1 MSDVGAERH
10 ALVDRRI
17 REVETQAAD
26 DLATLRRI
34 REQWDEYH
42 RVMRENTRRFE
53 EAGSSMA
60 GENHLVQ
67 RGLASRREVDSYVG
81 RLVREQDELL
91 RGLRLGERHDLGPG
105 GRGIA
110 EREGSGRDVD
120 FLQRR
125 LLRRRA
131 LRSGPGFQHD
141 HEQNAEGRLN
151 QHRQPETPSHYSLC
165 PL

>member
-10 ALVDRRI
+10 ALLERRI

-60 GENHLVQ
+60 GENRFVQ
-67 RGLASRREVDSYVG
+67 RGLASRREVDAFVG

-91 RGLRLGERHDLGPG
+91 DDTAREIRSDSDAESER
-105 GRGIA
+105 
-110 EREGSGRDVD
+110 
-120 FLQRR
+120 
-125 LLRRRA
+125 LRRERTGA
-131 LRSGPGFQHD
+131 SRD
-141 HEQNAEGRLN
+141 
-151 QHRQPETPSHYSLC
+151 
-165 PL
+165 